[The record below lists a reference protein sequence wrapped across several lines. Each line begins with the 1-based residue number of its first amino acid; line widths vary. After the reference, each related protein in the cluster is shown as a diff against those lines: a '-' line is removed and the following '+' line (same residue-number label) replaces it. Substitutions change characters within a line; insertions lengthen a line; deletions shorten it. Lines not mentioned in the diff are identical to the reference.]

1 VLDKRK
7 HHGISRCSQ
16 TTTRITC
23 NS

>member
-1 VLDKRK
+1 VLYKRK